1 MLGAKEVPTMPI
13 FNYTAVSSDGK
24 QTTGSFKAV
33 NRDRLMAHLREQN
46 LTPVSISE
54 TSEDSGSVT
63 APKTTTKQS
72 EAQTFH
78 LGVGI
83 SRKEL
88 MVFTRQLSTTLTAGL
103 PLIRIIHVVC
113 NESRNP
119 RVKKVMGAVGTS
131 LQKGKSFSQALEEH
145 PKIFD
150 AMYINMVKVGE
161 RSGDLPSCVSRLAEL
176 IEKEIALRRKVKSA
190 MAYPGFILIFTTIMT
205 YALVAFMM
213 PLFVPVFRDSG
224 LNIERDYPLTQHLLN
239 ASDFATSGPKMGLLI
254 TALLALYGGFRLALS
269 HPAGKYTFDLI
280 KINIPFIR
288 AFFLNVIAARF
299 SRSFSLLLKSG
310 VPLVDA
316 MNLVARAAGN
326 EAVATKLGQGARNI
340 GEGEGITKTL
350 KMTKIFPDMLI
361 QMSAMGEEAGSLPDM
376 MERVADYY
384 DEEVDASVDA
394 LTALLEPSMMVLIG
408 GVVCVFVMGVLLP
421 ILGVSSSV
429 QEQM

>member
-1 MLGAKEVPTMPI
+1 MPI
-13 FNYTAVSSDGK
+13 YSYTAVSSDGK
-24 QTTGSFKAV
+24 QSNGTFKAV
-33 NRDRLMAHLREQN
+33 NRERLMEHLRN
-46 LTPVSISE
+46 LGLTPVSIQEQPEGSVSE
-54 TSEDSGSVT
+54 PSQTTKKVDGDSGISF
-63 APKTTTKQS
+63 S
-72 EAQTFH
+72 M
-78 LGVGI
+78 GI
-83 SRKEL
+83 SRKDL
-88 MVFTRQLSTTLTAGL
+88 MVFTRQLATTLNAGL

-113 NESRNP
+113 SESNNP
-119 RVKKVMGAVGTS
+119 KVKKVMGAVGTS

-150 AMYINMVKVGE
+150 AMYVNMVKVGE
-161 RSGDLPSCVSRLAEL
+161 RSGDLPSCVGRLAEL
-176 IEKEIALRRKVKSA
+176 IEKEMSLRRKVKSA
-190 MAYPGFILIFTTIMT
+190 MAYPSFILLFTTVMT

-213 PLFVPVFRDSG
+213 PLFIPVFRDSG
-224 LNIERDYPLTQHLLN
+224 LDIERDYPLTHFLLE
-239 ASDFATSGPKMGLLI
+239 ASDFATSGVHMGGLL
-254 TALLALYGGFRLALS
+254 TFVVLLLGGFKLVIDQPAGRLAWDAL
-269 HPAGKYTFDLI
+269 KVNF
-280 KINIPFIR
+280 PFIKS
-288 AFFLNVIAARF
+288 FFRNVIAARF

-316 MNLVARAAGN
+316 MSLVARAAGN
-326 EAVATKLGQGARNI
+326 ESVAKKLNKGARNI

-350 KMTKIFPDMLI
+350 KGTNIFPDMLI

-394 LTALLEPSMMVLIG
+394 LTALLEPSMMILIG

>member
-1 MLGAKEVPTMPI
+1 M
-13 FNYTAVSSDGK
+13 D
-24 QTTGSFKAV
+24 
-33 NRDRLMAHLREQN
+33 HLREQS
-46 LTPVSISE
+46 LTPVNIQE
-54 TSEDSGSVT
+54 FAEGGAIDEV
-63 APKTTTKQS
+63 APTTKKMDS
-72 EAQTFH
+72 PVMS
-78 LGVGI
+78 LSLGI
-83 SRKEL
+83 SRKDL
-88 MVFTRQLSTTLTAGL
+88 MIFTRQLSTTLNAGL

-113 NESRNP
+113 NESKNAQ
-119 RVKKVMGAVGTS
+119 VKKVMGALGTS

-161 RSGDLPSCVSRLAEL
+161 RSGDLPKCVGRLAEL
-176 IEKEIALRRKVKSA
+176 IEKEMSLRRKVKSA
-190 MAYPGFILIFTTIMT
+190 MAYPSFIFIFTTIMT

-213 PLFVPVFRDSG
+213 PMFIPVFRDSG
-224 LNIERDYPLTQHLLN
+224 LNIERDYPLTHFLLQ
-239 ASDFATSGPKMGLLI
+239 ASDFATSGSKMGLLLVGLI
-254 TALLALYGGFRLALS
+254 TAFLAFKVAVNQPGGRLAW
-269 HPAGKYTFDLI
+269 DLI
-280 KINIPFIR
+280 KVNFPFIR
-288 AFFLNVIAARF
+288 TFFLNVVAARF

-316 MNLVARAAGN
+316 MSLVAKAAGN
-326 EAVATKLGQGARNI
+326 EAVAKKLGKAAREI
-340 GEGEGITKTL
+340 GEGEAITKTL
-350 KMTKIFPDMLI
+350 KKTNIFPDMLI

-394 LTALLEPSMMVLIG
+394 LTALLEPTMMILIG

>member
-1 MLGAKEVPTMPI
+1 MPI
-13 FNYTAVSSDGK
+13 FNYTAVGSDGK
-24 QTTGSFKAV
+24 QTTGSFRAV

-46 LTPVSISE
+46 LTPVNIQE
-54 TSEDSGSVT
+54 TPEEGNPVT
-63 APKTTTKQS
+63 APQSVKKAS
-72 EAQTFH
+72 EAPSFH

-88 MVFTRQLSTTLTAGL
+88 MVFTRQLATTLTAGL

-113 NESRNP
+113 NESKNP

-150 AMYINMVKVGE
+150 SMYINMVKVGE

-176 IEKEIALRRKVKSA
+176 MDKEITLRRKVKSA
-190 MAYPGFILIFTTIMT
+190 MAYPSFILTFTTIMT

-224 LNIERDYPLTQHLLN
+224 LNIERDYPLTQQLLN
-239 ASDFATSGPKMGLLI
+239 ASDFATSGPKMGLLV
-254 TALLALYGGFRLALS
+254 TAFIALYGGFRLVLNY
-269 HPAGKYTFDLI
+269 PAGRYAFDLF
-280 KINIPFIR
+280 KIHIPFIR
-288 AFFLNVIAARF
+288 TFFLNVVAARF
-299 SRSFSLLLKSG
+299 ARSFSLLLKSG

-326 EAVATKLGQGARNI
+326 EAVAKKLGQGARNI

-350 KMTKIFPDMLI
+350 KGTKVFPDMLI

-394 LTALLEPSMMVLIG
+394 LTALLEPTMMVLIG
-408 GVVCVFVMGVLLP
+408 GVVGVFVMGVLLP

>member
-1 MLGAKEVPTMPI
+1 MPV
-13 FNYTAVSSDGK
+13 FTYTAVGTDGK
-24 QTTGSFKAV
+24 QAAGSFKATD
-33 NRDRLMAHLREQN
+33 RERLMSHLRDHN
-46 LTPVSISE
+46 LTPVSVREIP
-54 TSEDSGSVT
+54 DHA
-63 APKTTTKQS
+63 APAAPVKAPAKA
-72 EAQTFH
+72 EAKSFH

-88 MVFTRQLSTTLTAGL
+88 MVFTRQLATTLTAGL

-113 NESRNP
+113 NESKNP

-176 IEKEIALRRKVKSA
+176 LEKEIGLRRKVKSA
-190 MAYPGFILIFTTIMT
+190 MAYPGFILTFTTIMT

-224 LNIERDYPLTQHLLN
+224 LNIERDYPLTQFLLE
-239 ASDFATSGPKMGLLI
+239 ASNFATSGPKMGLLV
-254 TALLALYGGFRLALS
+254 TCLLALYGGFRVVLNQPSGALAWDML
-269 HPAGKYTFDLI
+269 
-280 KINIPFIR
+280 KINFPFLR
-288 AFFLNVIAARF
+288 NFFLNVVAARF
-299 SRSFSLLLKSG
+299 ARSFSLLLKSG

-316 MNLVARAAGN
+316 MNLVARASGN
-326 EAVATKLGQGARNI
+326 DAVAQRLSKGARNI

-350 KMTKIFPDMLI
+350 KWTGVFPDMLI

-394 LTALLEPSMMVLIG
+394 LTALLEPSMMILIG
-408 GVVCVFVMGVLLP
+408 GVVCVFVMGVFLP

>member
-1 MLGAKEVPTMPI
+1 MPI
-13 FNYTAVSSDGK
+13 YSYTAVSSDGK
-24 QTTGSFKAV
+24 QSNGTFKAV
-33 NRDRLMAHLREQN
+33 NRERLMEHLRN
-46 LTPVSISE
+46 LGLTPVSIQEQPEGSVLE
-54 TSEDSGSVT
+54 PSQTTKKVDGDSGISF
-63 APKTTTKQS
+63 S
-72 EAQTFH
+72 M
-78 LGVGI
+78 GI
-83 SRKEL
+83 SRKDL
-88 MVFTRQLSTTLTAGL
+88 MVFTRQLATTLNAGL

-113 NESRNP
+113 SESNNP
-119 RVKKVMGAVGTS
+119 KVKKVMGAVGTS

-150 AMYINMVKVGE
+150 AMYVNMVKVGE
-161 RSGDLPSCVSRLAEL
+161 RSGDLPSCVGRLAEL
-176 IEKEIALRRKVKSA
+176 IEKEMSLRRKVKSA
-190 MAYPGFILIFTTIMT
+190 MAYPSFILLFTTVMT

-213 PLFVPVFRDSG
+213 PLFIPVFRDSG
-224 LNIERDYPLTQHLLN
+224 LDIERDYPLTHFLLE
-239 ASDFATSGPKMGLLI
+239 ASDFATSGVHMGGLL
-254 TALLALYGGFRLALS
+254 TFVVLLLGGFKLVIDQPAGRLAWDAL
-269 HPAGKYTFDLI
+269 KVNF
-280 KINIPFIR
+280 PFIKS
-288 AFFLNVIAARF
+288 FFRNVIAARF

-316 MNLVARAAGN
+316 MSLVARAAGN
-326 EAVATKLGQGARNI
+326 ESVAKKLNKGARNI

-350 KMTKIFPDMLI
+350 KGTNIFPDMLI

-394 LTALLEPSMMVLIG
+394 LTALLEPSMMILIG

>member
-1 MLGAKEVPTMPI
+1 MKARELQSMPLYR
-13 FNYTAVSSDGK
+13 YTAVGADGK
-24 QTTGSFKAV
+24 QVNGTFKAV
-33 NRDRLMAHLREQN
+33 DRDRLMAHLREQK
-46 LTPVSISE
+46 LTPVSI
-54 TSEDSGSVT
+54 EDTGDGDAITNVPEARKMD
-63 APKTTTKQS
+63 APVVN
-72 EAQTFH
+72 
-78 LGVGI
+78 LGTGI

-88 MVFTRQLSTTLTAGL
+88 MIFTRQLATTLNAGL
-103 PLIRIIHVVC
+103 PLIRIISVVC
-113 NESRNP
+113 NETNNP

-150 AMYINMVKVGE
+150 SMYVNMVKVGE
-161 RSGDLPSCVSRLAEL
+161 RSGDLPTCVSRLAEL
-176 IEKEIALRRKVKSA
+176 IEKEMGLRRKVKSA
-190 MAYPGFILIFTTIMT
+190 MAYPSFIFIFTTIMT

-213 PLFVPVFRDSG
+213 PLFIPVFRDSG
-224 LNIERDYPLTQHLLN
+224 LDIENDYPLTQTLLD
-239 ASDFATSGPKMGLLI
+239 ASDFATSGPKMGM
-254 TALLALYGGFRLALS
+254 LALFLIVIVGGVRFAISKPAGRLA
-269 HPAGKYTFDLI
+269 FDTL
-280 KINIPFIR
+280 KVNFPFIR
-288 AFFLNVIAARF
+288 GFFLNVIAARF

-316 MNLVARAAGN
+316 MGLVSQAAGN
-326 EAVATKLGQGARNI
+326 DAVAKRLAKGARSI
-340 GEGEGITKTL
+340 GEGEGITATL
-350 KMTKIFPDMLI
+350 KETKIFPDMLI

-394 LTALLEPSMMVLIG
+394 LTALLEPTMMVLIG

>member
-1 MLGAKEVPTMPI
+1 MPLYR
-13 FNYTAVSSDGK
+13 YTAVGEDGK
-24 QTTGSFKAV
+24 QITSTFKAV
-33 NRDRLMAHLREQN
+33 DRDRLMAHLRSEK
-46 LTPVSISE
+46 LTPVSI
-54 TSEDSGSVT
+54 EDTGDGDSIVEA
-63 APKTTTKQS
+63 APSTNKLDS
-72 EAQTFH
+72 SANRNININ
-78 LGVGI
+78 LGTGI

-88 MVFTRQLSTTLTAGL
+88 MVFTRQLATTLNAGL
-103 PLIRIIHVVC
+103 PLIRIISVCC
-113 NESRNP
+113 NETTNP

-150 AMYINMVKVGE
+150 SMYVNMVKVGE
-161 RSGDLPSCVSRLAEL
+161 RSGDLPTCVSRLAEL
-176 IEKEIALRRKVKSA
+176 IEKEMGLRRKVKSA
-190 MAYPGFILIFTTIMT
+190 MAYPSFILIFTTIMT

-213 PLFVPVFRDSG
+213 PLFIPVFRDSG
-224 LNIERDYPLTQHLLN
+224 LDIENDYPLTQTLLD
-239 ASDFATSGPKMGLLI
+239 ASDFATSGSKMGILFAVLI
-254 TALLALYGGFRLALS
+254 SAFFTFRYLIGQPAGRLA
-269 HPAGKYTFDLI
+269 FDTL
-280 KINIPFIR
+280 KVNFPFIR

-316 MNLVARAAGN
+316 VGLVSKASGN
-326 EAVATKLGQGARNI
+326 EAVATRLAKAARSI
-340 GEGEGITKTL
+340 GEGEGITTTL
-350 KMTKIFPDMLI
+350 KATKIFPDMLI

-384 DEEVDASVDA
+384 DEEVDASVEA
-394 LTALLEPSMMVLIG
+394 LTALLEPTMMVLIG

>member
-1 MLGAKEVPTMPI
+1 MPI
-13 FNYTAVSSDGK
+13 YSYTAVSSDGK
-24 QTTGSFKAV
+24 QSNGTFKAA
-33 NRDRLMAHLREQN
+33 NRERLMEHLRN
-46 LTPVSISE
+46 LGLTPVSIKE
-54 TSEDSGSVT
+54 QPEGSLTEPAPT
-63 APKTTTKQS
+63 AKKMDAESTIS
-72 EAQTFH
+72 F
-78 LGVGI
+78 GMGI
-83 SRKEL
+83 SRKDL
-88 MVFTRQLSTTLTAGL
+88 MVFTRQLATTLNAGL

-113 NESRNP
+113 SESNNP
-119 RVKKVMGAVGTS
+119 KVKKVMGAVGTS

-161 RSGDLPSCVSRLAEL
+161 RSGDLPSCVGRLAEL
-176 IEKEIALRRKVKSA
+176 IEKEMSLRRKVKSA
-190 MAYPGFILIFTTIMT
+190 MAYPSFILIFTTVMT

-213 PLFVPVFRDSG
+213 PLFIPVFRDSG
-224 LNIERDYPLTQHLLN
+224 LDIERDYPLTHFLLK
-239 ASDFATSGPKMGLLI
+239 ASDFATSGVHMGGLLTFVVLVLGTFKI
-254 TALLALYGGFRLALS
+254 VIEQPAGRLAWDAL
-269 HPAGKYTFDLI
+269 KVNF
-280 KINIPFIR
+280 PFIKG
-288 AFFLNVIAARF
+288 FFRNVIAARF

-310 VPLVDA
+310 GPLVDA
-316 MNLVARAAGN
+316 MSLVARAAGN
-326 EAVATKLGQGARNI
+326 ESVAKKLSKGARNI

-350 KMTKIFPDMLI
+350 KGTSIFPDMLI

-394 LTALLEPSMMVLIG
+394 LTALLEPSMMILIG

>member
-1 MLGAKEVPTMPI
+1 MPL
-13 FNYTAVSSDGK
+13 FNYTAVGTDGK

-33 NRDRLMAHLREQN
+33 DRERLLAHLREHS
-46 LTPVSISE
+46 LTPVSIQE
-54 TSEDSGSVT
+54 LPDDSGPVT
-63 APKTTTKQS
+63 APKTTKKA
-72 EAQTFH
+72 EAKTFH

-88 MVFTRQLSTTLTAGL
+88 MVFTRQLATTLTAGL

-113 NESRNP
+113 SESKNP

-145 PKIFD
+145 PKVFD
-150 AMYINMVKVGE
+150 SMYINMVKVGE
-161 RSGDLPSCVSRLAEL
+161 RSGDLPSCVGRLAEL
-176 IEKEIALRRKVKSA
+176 LEKEISLRRKVKSA
-190 MAYPGFILIFTTIMT
+190 MAYPSFILVFTSVMT
-205 YALVAFMM
+205 YSLVAFMM

-239 ASDFATSGPKMGLLI
+239 ASDFATSGPKMGLLVVVLVAI
-254 TALLALYGGFRLALS
+254 YGGCRLVLS
-269 HPAGKYTFDLI
+269 YPGGRYAYDLF
-280 KINIPFIR
+280 KINIPFVR
-288 AFFLNVIAARF
+288 SFFLNVIAARF
-299 SRSFSLLLKSG
+299 ARSFSLLLKSG

-316 MNLVARAAGN
+316 MNLVSRAAGN
-326 EAVATKLGQGARNI
+326 EAVAKKLGKGARSI

-350 KMTKIFPDMLI
+350 KGTNIFPDMLI

-394 LTALLEPSMMVLIG
+394 LTALLEPTMMVLIG
-408 GVVCVFVMGVLLP
+408 GVVCVFVLGVLLP

>member
-1 MLGAKEVPTMPI
+1 MPT
-13 FNYTAVSSDGK
+13 FRYTAVGSDGK
-24 QTTGSFKAV
+24 QTTGTFRAAD
-33 NRDRLMAHLREQN
+33 RDRLMEHLRTSG
-46 LTPVSISE
+46 LTPVSIQELSDE
-54 TSEDSGSVT
+54 GEAVRPSAAPPTSKPE
-63 APKTTTKQS
+63 P
-72 EAQTFH
+72 AQVSF
-78 LGVGI
+78 GFGI

-88 MVFTRQLSTTLTAGL
+88 MVFTRQLATTLNAGL

-113 NESRNP
+113 NESKNP

-145 PKIFD
+145 PSIFD
-150 AMYINMVKVGE
+150 SMYLNMVKVGE
-161 RSGDLPSCVSRLAEL
+161 RSGDLPTCVNRLAEL
-176 IEKEIALRRKVKSA
+176 IEKEISLRRKVKSA
-190 MAYPGFILIFTTIMT
+190 MTYPGFILVFTTLMT

-213 PLFVPVFRDSG
+213 PLFIPVFRDSG
-224 LNIERDYPLTQHLLN
+224 LNIERDYPLTHFLLK
-239 ASDFATSGPKMGLLI
+239 ASDFATSGPKMGSLLVFFGLSLGLFKWMLSNP
-254 TALLALYGGFRLALS
+254 AGRLAWDTL
-269 HPAGKYTFDLI
+269 
-280 KINIPFIR
+280 KINIPFVR
-288 AFFLNVIAARF
+288 AFFLNVVAARF

-316 MNLVARAAGN
+316 MGLVARAAGN
-326 EAVATKLGQGARNI
+326 EAVATRLSKGARHI

-350 KMTKIFPDMLI
+350 KGTKVFPDMLI

-394 LTALLEPSMMVLIG
+394 MTALLEPAMMVLIG
-408 GVVCVFVMGVLLP
+408 GVVCMFVMGVLLP